1 MYAMTEK
8 SMELNE
14 VTLSPSNVYNAAIDR
29 ATNFCIEL

>member
-1 MYAMTEK
+1 MYAVTEK

-29 ATNFCIEL
+29 ATNFYT